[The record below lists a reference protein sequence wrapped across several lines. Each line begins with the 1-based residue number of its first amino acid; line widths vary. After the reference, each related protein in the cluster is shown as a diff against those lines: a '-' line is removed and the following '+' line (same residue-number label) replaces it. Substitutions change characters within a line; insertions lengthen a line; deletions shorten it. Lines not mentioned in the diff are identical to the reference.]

1 MPCARRTRAVVA
13 SRIRSGAKVNV
24 IFFRRRLAAS
34 AALVLTL
41 LLVAIAPGRA
51 DPSAAGG
58 APIDVVALSGRRGEV
73 YMLRGFGD
81 VFSRGLDEMTA
92 TLASRGIDAQVASHT
107 AWRGVLRSILQD
119 RERFGPRAIVLVGH
133 SLGANAVIDIAEE
146 LQRRHIPVQYVVTL
160 AATWPDPVPSNVE
173 RVDNFYFA
181 TQGWGEPLVPGPGF
195 AGSLRNLDFSDDSD
209 VGHFNIDKQPKI
221 QRELLANIVR
231 YAQ

>member
-1 MPCARRTRAVVA
+1 MPCARGTRAVVA

-24 IFFRRRLAAS
+24 IFFRWRLAAS

-41 LLVAIAPGRA
+41 LLAAIAPGRA

-92 TLASRGIDAQVASHT
+92 ALASRGIDAQVASHT
-107 AWRGVLRSILQD
+107 AWREVLRSILQD

-173 RVDNFYFA
+173 RIDNFYFA